1 MLLAVIS
8 FVYLWLMEQVSKI
21 NILLLSLLG
30 GHFQPVQL
38 FQLQFN
44 NCVRLQGKT
53 SGFLHSKFSL
63 NTHAMENILI
73 YICIVEIKL
82 ML

>member
-1 MLLAVIS
+1 MLLAVLS

-30 GHFQPVQL
+30 RHFQPVQL

-73 YICIVEIKL
+73 YMYC
-82 ML
+82 